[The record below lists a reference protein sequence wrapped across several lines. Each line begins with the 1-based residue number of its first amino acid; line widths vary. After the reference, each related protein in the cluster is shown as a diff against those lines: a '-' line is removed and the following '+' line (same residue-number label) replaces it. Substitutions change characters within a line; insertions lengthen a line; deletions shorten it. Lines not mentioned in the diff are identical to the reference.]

1 MSKSPA
7 LSNIRIIPRETEYLD
22 RKLGARGEVFFD
34 QAGNTLRL
42 YDGQTSGGIALLKA
56 DLSNLEVQISSV
68 ILSDTPPANVES
80 GTIWVETSTL
90 KLYVYYS
97 DGSGTQWVQPTTP
110 SYGSGG
116 GTGGATAVVDLTD
129 VAISN
134 PTSGQVL
141 KYNGSR
147 WVNGTDNVGGGSG
160 SGATVLDELS
170 DVVVSSPAANQ
181 VLKYNGS
188 TWINSTEASSFASV
202 SVANQ
207 SNIIAASSASALTL
221 VAGTGISITTNAATS
236 AVEIHNEYAIDS
248 WADISDVTAAGLTVD
263 KVYLPAITRLVVTNR
278 LAVAYQFDQYTGDNP
293 TIYAISGTT
302 IAFDLQCTGHPF
314 QIQSPVGVAY
324 NTGLIHVSTA
334 GVVTTGSS
342 AQGKTSGTLYW
353 KVPSDISGGYRYQC
367 ADHVGMVG
375 SLTVKSFAGL

>member
-56 DLSNLEVQISSV
+56 DLSNLEGQISSV
-68 ILSDTPPANVES
+68 ILSDTPPTNVES
-80 GTIWVETSTL
+80 GTIWVDTTTL

-129 VAISN
+129 VTISN

-141 KYNGSR
+141 KYNGTK

-160 SGATVLDELS
+160 SGATVLDELT

-188 TWINSTEASSFASV
+188 TWVNSAEASAFSSIV
-202 SVANQ
+202 VANQ
-207 SNIIAASSASALTL
+207 SNIVSTTPSGSLTFK
-221 VAGTGISITTNAATS
+221 AGTGISITTNNTNGTL
-236 AVEIHNEYAIDS
+236 EIHNEYAIDS
-248 WADISDVTAAGLTVD
+248 WADISDIAAAGLTVD

-278 LAVAYQFDQYTGDNP
+278 LTAAYLFDQYTGDNP
-293 TIYAISGTT
+293 SIYAISGTT
-302 IAFDLQCTGHPF
+302 IAFNLQATSHPF
-314 QIQSPVGVAY
+314 QIQSPTGVNY
-324 NTGLIHVSTA
+324 NTGLIHVSTT
-334 GVVTTGSS
+334 GVVSTGAS
-342 AQGKTSGTLYW
+342 AQGKDSGTLYW
-353 KVPSDISGGYRYQC
+353 KVPADISGGYRYQC
-367 ADHVGMVG
+367 SAHGSMVG

>member
-42 YDGQTSGGIALLKA
+42 YDGQTSGGVALLKA

-80 GTIWVETSTL
+80 GTIWVDTSTL

-110 SYGSGG
+110 SYGGGSSSNYTLPTATTSVLGGVKIDGTTITLNGSSQLVANYTLPTASTSVSGG
-116 GTGGATAVVDLTD
+116 IKIDGSTLAFNGNGQLYYTGAGAGGYTLPTATTSVLGGVKVDGSTITINGSGIISSTASGGAF
-129 VAISN
+129 
-134 PTSGQVL
+134 SG
-141 KYNGSR
+141 
-147 WVNGTDNVGGGSG
+147 
-160 SGATVLDELS
+160 LS
-170 DVVVSSPAANQ
+170 D
-181 VLKYNGS
+181 
-188 TWINSTEASSFASV
+188 ASS
-202 SVANQ
+202 
-207 SNIIAASSASALTL
+207 
-221 VAGTGISITTNAATS
+221 
-236 AVEIHNEYAIDS
+236 
-248 WADISDVTAAGLTVD
+248 AGLTVD
-263 KVYLPAITRLVVTNR
+263 KVYLPAITRLNVTNR
-278 LAVAYQFDQYTGDNP
+278 LTAAYLFDQYTGDNP

-302 IAFDLQCTGHPF
+302 IAFNLQATGHPF
-314 QIQSPVGVAY
+314 LIQTPGGTNY

-334 GVVTTGSS
+334 GVVSTGSS
-342 AQGKTSGTLYW
+342 AQGQTSGTLYW
-353 KVPSDISGGYRYQC
+353 KVPYDISGGYRYQC
-367 ADHVGMVG
+367 SAHVGMVG

>member
-141 KYNGSR
+141 KYNGTE
-147 WVNGTDNVGGGSG
+147 WVNSEESTGGGG
-160 SGATVLDELS
+160 GGGATTLDQLT
-170 DVVVSSPAANQ
+170 DVVLSSP
-181 VLKYNGS
+181 
-188 TWINSTEASSFASV
+188 
-202 SVANQ
+202 
-207 SNIIAASSASALTL
+207 
-221 VAGTGISITTNAATS
+221 TTNQ
-236 AVEIHNEYAIDS
+236 IN
-248 WADISDVTAAGLTVD
+248 
-263 KVYLPAITRLVVTNR
+263 
-278 LAVAYQFDQYTGDNP
+278 QY
-293 TIYAISGTT
+293 
-302 IAFDLQCTGHPF
+302 
-314 QIQSPVGVAY
+314 
-324 NTGLIHVSTA
+324 
-334 GVVTTGSS
+334 
-342 AQGKTSGTLYW
+342 K
-353 KVPSDISGGYRYQC
+353 
-367 ADHVGMVG
+367 MVNHIN
-375 SLTVKSFAGL
+375 K